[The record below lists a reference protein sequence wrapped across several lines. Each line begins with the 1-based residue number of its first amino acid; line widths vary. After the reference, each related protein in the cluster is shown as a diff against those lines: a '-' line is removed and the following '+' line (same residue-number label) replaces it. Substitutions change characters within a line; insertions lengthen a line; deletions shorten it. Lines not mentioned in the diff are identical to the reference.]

1 MKQLT
6 QQNIYKTMK
15 EKLEIIAKNV
25 EAVTGYIAAIQED
38 LKNPD
43 NVKAVIN
50 VLEDIKVIN
59 NDTLDRV
66 KFLQSV
72 INSNSINITLQK

>member
-25 EAVTGYIAAIQED
+25 EAVTGYITAIQKD

-72 INSNSINITLQK
+72 IISNSTNITLQK